1 MKEELLRIMKKIVA
15 GIAAATLV
23 MSGAG
28 SIPKEVNAA
37 NSVSDEVKF
46 VEVAYETFKTFIDN
60 KEAPVYEGNDS
71 TYGYLFGG
79 WYAGA
84 NEETPLKSSDA
95 VDENAVV
102 YAKYVPAYVMGV
114 KCQND
119 SQTTKNTKTSM
130 RVVSS
135 IDSVMYSEVGM
146 VVKRV
151 TLNNGNCTKVT
162 TVSNS
167 AAKAYRGNFSIYD
180 SEGNRVANYT
190 PKQVFGA
197 ESEYFTAVSLIN
209 ISNYDMLICV
219 QPYWIT
225 LDGTRVEGLSRYARV
240 NDGVEGYVSIPINLK
255 SATDVAAGLITVDY
269 SSLAK
274 DGYRLYA
281 VEGGIVFG
289 EMANK
294 VDESNCMVKCVG
306 NVNDIR
312 ANAKSDDIFVS
323 LRFAVPSGGS
333 RTYAEDM
340 FYNLTVDTA
349 EFTDIAEST
358 LDGYRVWSV
367 QY

>member
-1 MKEELLRIMKKIVA
+1 MGKKLLKVMRKIATGMVA
-15 GIAAATLV
+15 VTLV
-23 MSGAG
+23 IGGAG
-28 SIPKEVNAA
+28 SIPKKVNAA
-37 NSVSDEVKF
+37 NSVSDEVKY

-71 TYGYLFGG
+71 MYGYLFGG

-84 NEETPLKSSDA
+84 NEEIPLQSSDA
-95 VDENAVV
+95 VDKNAAV

-119 SQTTKNTKTSM
+119 SQTAKNTKTSM

-151 TLNNGNCTKVT
+151 TLTNGNCTKVT
-162 TVSNS
+162 TVSDS

-180 SEGNRVANYT
+180 SDGNRVANYT
-190 PKQVFGA
+190 PKQIFGA
-197 ESEYFTAVSLIN
+197 ESEFFTAVSLIN

-340 FYNLTVDTA
+340 FYNLTVDMA
-349 EFTDIAEST
+349 EFTDIEEST
-358 LDGYRVWSV
+358 LGGYRVWSV